1 MDRRILALVQ
11 RDARLTAAQIGERV
25 GLSASAAHRRMQR
38 LWQGRVVEAQVA
50 VVNPKAV
57 GRPLVMIVALEIER
71 ERPEDLHE
79 LKRWLAAEPAV
90 QQAWY
95 VTGDADFTLVIT
107 ARDTEDYDAFMQRLV
122 AENRNVRKFKTSVV
136 LSTLKRGLAV
146 PVDGGD

>member
-25 GLSASAAHRRMQR
+25 GLSASAAHRRLQR

-50 VVNPKAV
+50 VVNPRAV
-57 GRPLVMIVALEIER
+57 GRPLVMIVGLEIER

-107 ARDTEDYDAFMQRLV
+107 ARDTEDYDGFMQRLV

>member
-25 GLSASAAHRRMQR
+25 GLSASAAHRRVQR

-57 GRPLVMIVALEIER
+57 GRPLVMIVGLEIER

-146 PVDGGD
+146 PVEDGD

>member
-57 GRPLVMIVALEIER
+57 GRPLVMIVGLEIER

-146 PVDGGD
+146 PVEDGD

>member
-1 MDRRILALVQ
+1 MQ
-11 RDARLTAAQIGERV
+11 RDARLTAGQIGERV
-25 GLSASAAHRRMQR
+25 GLSASAAHRRLQR
-38 LWQGRVVEAQVA
+38 LWRARVIEAQVA
-50 VVNPKAV
+50 VVDPKSA
-57 GRPLVMIVALEIER
+57 GRPLVMIVGLEIER

-79 LKRWLAAEPAV
+79 LKRWLSAEPAV

-136 LSTLKRGLAV
+136 LSTLKRGLSV
-146 PVDGGD
+146 PVEGE